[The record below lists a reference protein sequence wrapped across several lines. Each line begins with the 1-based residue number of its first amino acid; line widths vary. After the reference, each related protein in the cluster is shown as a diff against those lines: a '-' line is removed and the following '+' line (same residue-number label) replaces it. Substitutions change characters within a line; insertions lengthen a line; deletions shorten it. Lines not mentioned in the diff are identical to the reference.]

1 MNRVPSNQSEL
12 GAGTSSAQ
20 ERLFGG
26 SQGRIKIE
34 LSASESGMRR
44 EGKLVRIV
52 TLTVPTLSLVDLVL
66 TESQKWSSLIDRQ
79 ILTEDGPWRGTDMT
93 VAWELY
99 FQAQGLAPG
108 AQCERGAARPRSHT
122 LL

>member
-1 MNRVPSNQSEL
+1 
-12 GAGTSSAQ
+12 
-20 ERLFGG
+20 
-26 SQGRIKIE
+26 
-34 LSASESGMRR
+34 
-44 EGKLVRIV
+44 V

-66 TESQKWSSLIDRQ
+66 TESQKWSSDVLIDRQ

-108 AQCERGAARPRSHT
+108 AQCERSSCPPSLSEGQ
-122 LL
+122 

>member
-1 MNRVPSNQSEL
+1 VNRVPSNQSEL

-66 TESQKWSSLIDRQ
+66 TESQKWSSDVLIDRQ

-108 AQCERGAARPRSHT
+108 AQCERCPRSHT

>member
-1 MNRVPSNQSEL
+1 
-12 GAGTSSAQ
+12 
-20 ERLFGG
+20 
-26 SQGRIKIE
+26 
-34 LSASESGMRR
+34 MRR